1 MISIVRAGWSY
12 GLCFLAGG
20 ALAHCRPQ
28 PSHDVNG
35 ARLFHRAGLQTA
47 RIRIGH
53 ETREAVAARPE
64 GFVSACEVQ
73 TGSVLHLAIG
83 LKCPGKKGCAGAWRF
98 TVEAGGQGA
107 RRRLYE
113 RTLEG
118 GAATEWEPVR
128 IPLDTLA
135 GRAVEIAFGVA
146 AAKPG
151 QAIPYWG
158 EVRLLRRP
166 PSPPKSVLLIS
177 VDTLRAD
184 RLGCYGYARPTS
196 PRIDG
201 LAAQGVRFHQAI
213 SQAPWT
219 TPSHT
224 SLLTSRYPSSHH
236 VTQSWST
243 FERFLQDG
251 RGYRVL
257 TEEAT
262 TLAEMLQER
271 GFRTLALTGG
281 ATMAA
286 ELGFAQGFDAYREDA
301 YGLPDRVRPMLHR
314 WLEESRDLPFFIF
327 FHTFEVHA
335 PYVHTEM
342 TEGVLTGAQRDA
354 IDRGVGRPGYVDS
367 NGFASLLRE
376 LGLFR
381 MEVTSALYDGGIR
394 FTDAFLGGLLEDLR
408 RLGLEDRTLVVLTSD
423 HGEEFGDHHRGRFY
437 DAHCQT
443 VYDELIRV
451 PLIMR
456 LAGKIPA
463 GRVVDTP
470 VELVDVAPTILDVLG
485 MRAPPEMEGKSLW
498 GLVSGQSHEHK
509 EWTLSEA
516 TCDDLETKALRGRD
530 LKYIA
535 AWEARDGEHAGI
547 PGPLVKE
554 RVFDLLDDP
563 GERQNLRGHR
573 LRPLRAILEGRA
585 AALAR
590 SGHPATEAPIS
601 EEVSERLR
609 GLGYLK

>member
-1 MISIVRAGWSY
+1 
-12 GLCFLAGG
+12 
-20 ALAHCRPQ
+20 
-28 PSHDVNG
+28 
-35 ARLFHRAGLQTA
+35 
-47 RIRIGH
+47 
-53 ETREAVAARPE
+53 
-64 GFVSACEVQ
+64 
-73 TGSVLHLAIG
+73 
-83 LKCPGKKGCAGAWRF
+83 
-98 TVEAGGQGA
+98 
-107 RRRLYE
+107 
-113 RTLEG
+113 
-118 GAATEWEPVR
+118 VR

-146 AAKPG
+146 PAKPG
-151 QAIPYWG
+151 QAVPYWG

-342 TEGVLTGAQRDA
+342 TEGVLTGRSATRS
-354 IDRGVGRPGYVDS
+354 IGGRPAGYADS

-394 FTDAFLGGLLEDLR
+394 FTDAFLGAFSRISG
-408 RLGLEDRTLVVLTSD
+408 GSASRTGPSCI
-423 HGEEFGDHHRGRFY
+423 HQRPREEFGDHHRGGSTMPIARP
-437 DAHCQT
+437 CT
-443 VYDELIRV
+443 
-451 PLIMR
+451 M
-456 LAGKIPA
+456 
-463 GRVVDTP
+463 
-470 VELVDVAPTILDVLG
+470 
-485 MRAPPEMEGKSLW
+485 SSS
-498 GLVSGQSHEHK
+498 VS
-509 EWTLSEA
+509 
-516 TCDDLETKALRGRD
+516 
-530 LKYIA
+530 
-535 AWEARDGEHAGI
+535 
-547 PGPLVKE
+547 
-554 RVFDLLDDP
+554 
-563 GERQNLRGHR
+563 
-573 LRPLRAILEGRA
+573 
-585 AALAR
+585 R
-590 SGHPATEAPIS
+590 SS
-601 EEVSERLR
+601 
-609 GLGYLK
+609 